1 MLNPYLLKVDRKF
14 YKYNY
19 SVTKARLVNIG
30 YFKGWYF
37 KCGTQDKTIA
47 FIPAYHYSNKKKTAS
62 LQIITDDR
70 AFNIPFD
77 KLEYREKPLYV
88 KTGNCVFSH
97 EGIILDFKDNRLMLE
112 GKLSFKELSPIR
124 YDIMGPFKYVP
135 FMQCRHSVHSMC
147 HKINGEIKV
156 NDQLYKFENGI
167 GYIEGDC
174 GRSFPKKYIWT
185 QCCFESNSLMLSVAD
200 IPFLGIHFTGI
211 IGVVL
216 LNGKEYRIATYLG
229 ARIKQVDNNTV
240 TVKQGS
246 FELTAKLLKKNAQP
260 LAAPSNGNM
269 CRTIH
274 ESASCQAYYRF
285 CHENKVLFEF
295 TTDKASFEF
304 EY

>member
-1 MLNPYLLKVDRKF
+1 M
-14 YKYNY
+14 
-19 SVTKARLVNIG
+19 VNIG

-37 KCGTQDKTIA
+37 KCSTKEKTIA
-47 FIPAYHYSNKKKTAS
+47 FIPAYHYSNGKKSAS
-62 LQIITDDR
+62 LQIITDNK
-70 AFNIPFD
+70 AINIPFD
-77 KLEYREKPLYV
+77 KLEYSEKPLCV
-88 KTGNCVFSH
+88 KIGNCVFSDK
-97 EGIILDFKDNRLMLE
+97 GIILDYKDDGLTIV
-112 GKLSFKELSPIR
+112 GKLCFENPSSIR

-156 NDQLYKFENGI
+156 NEQLYKFKNGV
-167 GYIEGDC
+167 GYIEGDR

-185 QCCFESNSLMLSVAD
+185 QCCFNNNSLMLSVAD

-216 LNGKEYRIATYLG
+216 LDGKEYRIATYLG
-229 ARIKQVDNNTV
+229 AKIKQVDKNTV
-240 TVKQGS
+240 IVKQGS
-246 FELTAKLLKKNAQP
+246 FELTAKLLKKNVQP
-260 LAAPSNGNM
+260 LAAPTNGNM

-274 ESASCQAYYRF
+274 ESASCEAYYRF
-285 CHENKVLFEF
+285 CHKNIVFFEF

>member
-1 MLNPYLLKVDRKF
+1 L
-14 YKYNY
+14 
-19 SVTKARLVNIG
+19 SNIG

-37 KCGTQDKTIA
+37 KCSTQNKTIA
-47 FIPAYHYSNKKKTAS
+47 FIPAYHHSNNKKTAS
-62 LQIITDDR
+62 LQIITDDK
-70 AFNIPFD
+70 AINIPFD
-77 KLEYREKPLYV
+77 KLEYQENPLYI
-88 KTGNCVFSH
+88 KIGNCVFSNK
-97 EGIILDFKDNRLMLE
+97 GIILDFIDNRLSLD
-112 GKLSFKELSPIR
+112 GKLCFEKASPIS

-135 FMQCRHSVHSMC
+135 FMQCRHSVYSMC

-167 GYIEGDC
+167 GYIEGDR

-185 QCCFESNSLMLSVAD
+185 QCCFNNNSLMLSVAD
-200 IPFLGIHFTGI
+200 IPFLGVRFTGI

-229 ARIKQVDNNTV
+229 ARIKQVDKNTV

-246 FELTAKLLKKNAQP
+246 FEFTAKLLRKNAQP
-260 LAAPSNGNM
+260 LAAPTNGDM

-274 ESASCQAYYRF
+274 ESASCEAYYRF
-285 CHENKVLFEF
+285 SHKGKVLCEF

-304 EY
+304 EYN